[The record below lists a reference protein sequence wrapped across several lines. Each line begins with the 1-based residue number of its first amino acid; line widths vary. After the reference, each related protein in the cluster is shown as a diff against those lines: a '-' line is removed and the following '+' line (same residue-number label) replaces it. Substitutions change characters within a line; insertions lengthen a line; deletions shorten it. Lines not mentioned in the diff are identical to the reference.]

1 MEKTT
6 GILFGLEATI
16 RTKLIAIGATSRE
29 KAVTSKEAHFDMQ
42 ENNWINYIAGGM
54 CAMVK
59 KTGDGRFYV
68 AIQTKNL

>member
-16 RTKLIAIGATSRE
+16 RTKLIAVGATSRE
-29 KAVTSKEAHFDMQ
+29 KAVTSREAQFDMQ
-42 ENNWINYIAGGM
+42 EQNWINYIAGGLF
-54 CAMVK
+54 AMVK

-68 AIQTKNL
+68 VIRA

>member
-16 RTKLIAIGATSRE
+16 RTKLIAVGATSRE
-29 KAVTSKEAHFDMQ
+29 KAVTSQEAHFDMQ
-42 ENNWINYIAGGM
+42 EQNWINYIAGGLF
-54 CAMVK
+54 AMVK

-68 AIQTKNL
+68 VIQA